1 MVTSWGR
8 KGPRLCWQVPCRSSP
23 IRLPEEYAVCA
34 ACREASGLLAIPDDL
49 GQSDL
54 ITVINDQSDFLSQDQ
69 KEMDSNEKNQCS
81 SDFV

>member
-1 MVTSWGR
+1 MATGGAHHLR
-8 KGPRLCWQVPCRSSP
+8 
-23 IRLPEEYAVCA
+23 A
-34 ACREASGLLAIPDDL
+34 ACGEASGLLAIPGDL

-81 SDFV
+81 SDSVRRLRAGDCTGEHGHSRFLGIH